1 MYEIIFSRRF
11 KKSEKR
17 LKYSGNY
24 NESETDKIIKLLSQG
39 VELPQAYRDHQLRGD
54 FIGHRECHIE
64 SDLVLL
70 YQINQAYSSVVL
82 VNIGSH
88 SDLFG

>member
-1 MYEIIFSRRF
+1 MYKIRFSRRF

-24 NESETDKIIKLLSQG
+24 DQDKTNRVLSLLSRG
-39 VELPQAYRDHQLRGD
+39 IELPQANRDHELRGD
-54 FIGHRECHIE
+54 LNGFRGCHIE
-64 SDLVLL
+64 SDIILL
-70 YQINQAYSSVVL
+70 YQIDQIDARIIL
-82 VNIGSH
+82 VDIGSH